1 MNKRAEKYLLNLV
14 ARNYENIASA
24 FDQSRKKPMKPMVYQ
39 ITESLNLPQ
48 NFRVL
53 DLGCGNACFLPVL
66 SLYYKDFFYLGLD
79 ASAELI
85 SLARKNYNNNFKV
98 LNILDIDKL
107 EEEKFDLIVS
117 WAVLHHLPGR
127 RLRQEL
133 LQKVYHLLAEEGF
146 FIFSVWKL
154 SNFKKKK
161 SYSFFKTWIR
171 EFLRGRIIDRGDYIF
186 LWGGEAKND
195 LDRLRYYHNF
205 SKKELDKMIK
215 KTPFKIKEFLEDEF
229 NYYYILKK

>member
-1 MNKRAEKYLLNLV
+1 M
-14 ARNYENIASA
+14 
-24 FDQSRKKPMKPMVYQ
+24 
-39 ITESLNLPQ
+39 
-48 NFRVL
+48 
-53 DLGCGNACFLPVL
+53 FLPVL

-171 EFLRGRIIDRGDYIF
+171 EFLQGRIIDRGDYIF

-205 SKKELDKMIK
+205 SKKELDRMIK